1 MIINL
6 KSETELSGFYVV
18 YEGSTNLE
26 KKGWFGISHLMEHL
40 MCKNFDHLQEDFAKD
55 GIDWNAY
62 TSSNEIVFSSIFF

>member
-26 KKGWFGISHLMEHL
+26 KKGNFGISHLMEHL
-40 MCKNFDHLQEDFAKD
+40 CCKSVDLLQEEFDRD
-55 GIDWNAY
+55 SIDWNAY
-62 TSSNEIVFSSIFF
+62 TSGAEIKQIV